1 MAKKAT
7 RIKSD
12 TFVIRYQSR
21 DEVESAI
28 TTIGLLQ
35 RELQRKATEQNDE
48 LAAITDRYAPQLAA
62 LQDQI
67 KPIQSAIQAWCES
80 NRDELLPGKT
90 KTIEFNTGSV
100 QWRQRPPSVGVRGV
114 ESVID
119 NLRTLG
125 LTRFIRVKEEINK
138 EAMLNEPE
146 IAGTVAGVT
155 IKTGVEDF
163 VITPFEQEPPAC

>member
-67 KPIQSAIQAWCES
+67 KPIQAAIQAWCES
-80 NRDELLPGKT
+80 NRDELLPGKA

-100 QWRQRPPSVGVRGV
+100 QWRQRPPSVVLRGID
-114 ESVID
+114 SVLEALK
-119 NLRTLG
+119 NRG
-125 LTRFIRVKEEINK
+125 LLHFIRVKEEVNK

-146 IAGTVAGVT
+146 KAAGVPGVT

-163 VITPFEQEPPAC
+163 VITPFEQEVQR